1 MDMKGNRKIIA
12 MVICLFIFQNSFGQS
27 FKFPN
32 DKNDYER
39 YDICKVCV
47 DYVKDYYGQTNEYYG
62 SPKANILKLSN
73 NKKLVIIGLLFSHN
87 EVEIIP
93 DITGNGILDQYG
105 NRHDY
110 LKKNKEVSN
119 YKVFGVFVDGD
130 DNIQTSIQFPRYL
143 DIEKLPNNKILVLR
157 KFEADFKD
165 YVYKGV
171 TCYSG
176 DGDTIWE
183 YDNDFIIWEYGLT
196 DKNLYAAGGRIE
208 GYYKVFNL
216 SNGDILDERKTK
228 TSEPTRYEKLS
239 LQADG
244 VHVTEVPEK
253 SPQSNH
259 IFPYVAID
267 KEYQRS
273 LVMKKYDKNNA
284 LDQIAIADRY
294 LKGDIFEK
302 SEKNAFDWYM
312 KAANQNNS
320 QGLYKVAYCYQN
332 GLGVGQDKAKAV
344 EYYEKAANASN
355 DDAINAVTKMYVN
368 GDGIPKNM
376 SRALYWQERLAFKN
390 NKEAQQFVIANQ
402 SIEHERYELSP
413 SSLREAAINNHK
425 MNNYKWAE
433 FCIKR
438 AIELGDE
445 NAKLHYGLWLGS
457 GDGVDKDYTTAEQ
470 YLTPFAESGDKDA
483 AAVLGQMWGNLNDKK
498 KQMYWVEKAAIN
510 GDLNSQLILANAYQ
524 NGIGVKKDKKKA
536 FAMYKIAA
544 ESGNQDAIKEVVYSY
559 ITGKGV
565 KKDGAEGIDWY
576 KKLNLENQLSVAKDF
591 EENPKIKV
599 DIAVVIVMYQIAAE
613 KKNYGAMKKYAEF
626 AVKYLPEKKAI
637 DALNLLD
644 DADVDYTIRKSDGY
658 MLWGQLHE
666 SYGRIGQAIECYK
679 NSGTP
684 KGRERA
690 EMLNRRR

>member
-1 MDMKGNRKIIA
+1 
-12 MVICLFIFQNSFGQS
+12 
-27 FKFPN
+27 
-32 DKNDYER
+32 
-39 YDICKVCV
+39 
-47 DYVKDYYGQTNEYYG
+47 
-62 SPKANILKLSN
+62 
-73 NKKLVIIGLLFSHN
+73 
-87 EVEIIP
+87 
-93 DITGNGILDQYG
+93 
-105 NRHDY
+105 
-110 LKKNKEVSN
+110 
-119 YKVFGVFVDGD
+119 
-130 DNIQTSIQFPRYL
+130 
-143 DIEKLPNNKILVLR
+143 
-157 KFEADFKD
+157 
-165 YVYKGV
+165 
-171 TCYSG
+171 
-176 DGDTIWE
+176 
-183 YDNDFIIWEYGLT
+183 
-196 DKNLYAAGGRIE
+196 
-208 GYYKVFNL
+208 
-216 SNGDILDERKTK
+216 
-228 TSEPTRYEKLS
+228 
-239 LQADG
+239 
-244 VHVTEVPEK
+244 
-253 SPQSNH
+253 
-259 IFPYVAID
+259 
-267 KEYQRS
+267 
-273 LVMKKYDKNNA
+273 
-284 LDQIAIADRY
+284 
-294 LKGDIFEK
+294 
-302 SEKNAFDWYM
+302 
-312 KAANQNNS
+312 
-320 QGLYKVAYCYQN
+320 
-332 GLGVGQDKAKAV
+332 
-344 EYYEKAANASN
+344 
-355 DDAINAVTKMYVN
+355 MYVN

>member
-1 MDMKGNRKIIA
+1 MKKYLMLFCMAVTFIAQTCFAQDENRIKEIAFDYLLQNIESISARPWSVFASSCDKMSSGEYVVNMIITRTLTEKREEL
-12 MVICLFIFQNSFGQS
+12 V
-27 FKFPN
+27 PN
-32 DKNDYER
+32 QVHAYGATFNVGVREATVSRDYE
-39 YDICKVCV
+39 
-47 DYVKDYYGQTNEYYG
+47 QTKYF
-62 SPKANILKLSN
+62 
-73 NKKLVIIGLLFSHN
+73 LV
-87 EVEIIP
+87 
-93 DITGNGILDQYG
+93 
-105 NRHDY
+105 
-110 LKKNKEVSN
+110 
-119 YKVFGVFVDGD
+119 
-130 DNIQTSIQFPRYL
+130 
-143 DIEKLPNNKILVLR
+143 
-157 KFEADFKD
+157 
-165 YVYKGV
+165 
-171 TCYSG
+171 
-176 DGDTIWE
+176 
-183 YDNDFIIWEYGLT
+183 FI
-196 DKNLYAAGGRIE
+196 D
-208 GYYKVFNL
+208 
-216 SNGDILDERKTK
+216 SNG
-228 TSEPTRYEKLS
+228 EPCKYMTGAR
-239 LQADG
+239 
-244 VHVTEVPEK
+244 
-253 SPQSNH
+253 NH
-259 IFPYVAID
+259 IFKNWKGNAWLIMNKHEYEDGKKVLPYYGKISCFSNKGETLLSIDDMRIYDWKYSGNTLYIVGKMGINDRSVVRAVDVKTFEYDEKLGGTDVLPYNIAFEGEGVKITQKTENGGSSSFMFPYASND

-284 LDQIAIADRY
+284 LDQIAIGDRY
-294 LKGDIFEK
+294 FNGNIFEK
-302 SEKNAFDWYM
+302 NEKNAFDWYM

-344 EYYEKAANASN
+344 EHYEKAANANN
-355 DDAINAVTKMYVN
+355 DDAISAVTKMYVN

-425 MNNYKWAE
+425 ATNYKWAE

-445 NAKLHYGLWLGS
+445 KAKLHYGLWLGS
-457 GDGVDKDYTTAEQ
+457 GDGVDKDYTMAEQ
-470 YLTPFAESGDKDA
+470 YLTPFAENGDKDA

-498 KQMYWVEKAAIN
+498 KQMYWVEKAAIS
-510 GDLNSQLILANAYQ
+510 GDLNSQLILADAYQ

-536 FAMYKIAA
+536 FAMYKMAA
-544 ESGNQDAIKEVVYSY
+544 ELGNQDAIKEVVYSY

-644 DADVDYTIRKSDGY
+644 DADVDYTIKKSDGY